1 MSNKSLNNKNN
12 VKNAKNES
20 AKMTT
25 TTEIMKMRHTLAHVL
40 AAAVKELYP
49 KVKLGIGPA
58 IDNGFYYDI
67 DFGETKLT
75 EADLPKIEKKMRGIL
90 QRKFKMAK
98 YDRARNEALNWAIEE
113 KQGLKKELIEEL
125 PESETISFY
134 AMVPGKTEIEGEIKD
149 DVDEVETVEKAPGE
163 VIFEDLCKGPHIKA
177 SDEIGVFK
185 LTKAAGAYWR
195 GDEKRQML
203 TRIYGVAF
211 ETNEE
216 LDEYLKRQEEARL
229 RDHRKLGKE
238 LDLYTFSDLVGA
250 GLPMFTPRGT
260 VLRDVLAE
268 FSLSLRKKA
277 GFERVWTPHIT
288 KLDLYKTSGHYAKFG
303 EELFLVHSQVNGEEF
318 ALKPMNCPHHTQ
330 IFASRPRTYRE
341 MPIRYMEPT
350 TDYRDEKTGEL
361 GGLSRVRSLTQDDSH
376 VFCRNSQ
383 IKQEIQN
390 LVGIVREL
398 YETVGMSKLRARL
411 SYRSDE
417 DKYLGDPKLWEMAQ
431 KEIRQAAIDNG
442 LDFFEME
449 GEAAFYG
456 PKIDFMAED
465 AIGREHQVATIQ
477 LDFVQPER
485 FGLEFVNERGE
496 RERPVMIHHATL
508 GSIERFMSVFI
519 EHTAG
524 WFPFWAAP
532 EQVRVLMVN
541 DQVSEYVNTKI
552 LPVLQGL
559 ELREPILQEGCRFT
573 VDESDDSL
581 GKKIKRATEMKIPCV
596 LIVGPRDVEA
606 GEVSIRLREGEKK
619 VKVGK
624 LGELLKGL

>member
-1 MSNKSLNNKNN
+1 MEKQ
-12 VKNAKNES
+12 NEV
-20 AKMTT
+20 
-25 TTEIMKMRHTLAHVL
+25 EKMRHTLSHVL

-49 KVKLGIGPA
+49 TTTFGIGPA
-58 IDNGFYYDI
+58 IEDGFYYDM
-67 DFGETKLT
+67 DFGT
-75 EADLPKIEKKMRGIL
+75 EKITEKDLERIEKKMRGIVK
-90 QRKFKMAK
+90 RGFKMARSEK
-98 YDRARNEALNWAIEE
+98 SRNDAMDWAIEG

-134 AMVPGKTEIEGEIKD
+134 TMEDPASKV
-149 DVDEVETVEKAPGE
+149 V
-163 VIFEDLCKGPHIKA
+163 FEDLCKGPHIESSKSVGA
-177 SDEIGVFK
+177 FK
-185 LTKAAGAYWR
+185 LTKVAGAYWR

-203 TRIYGVAF
+203 TRVYGVAF
-211 ETNEE
+211 ATQGE
-216 LDEYLKRQEEARL
+216 LDEYLKRQEEAKA

-260 VLRDVLAE
+260 LIRDLLAE
-268 FSLSLRKKA
+268 YSLSLRKRA

-288 KLDLYKTSGHYAKFG
+288 KVDLYKTSGHYAKFG
-303 EELFLVHSQVNGEEF
+303 EELFMVHSQVNGEEF

-330 IFASRPRTYRE
+330 IFASRPRTYRD
-341 MPIRYMEPT
+341 MPVRYMEPT

-376 VFCRNSQ
+376 VFCRTSQ
-383 IKQEIQN
+383 IKEEIAN
-390 LVGIVREL
+390 LVSIVKEF
-398 YETVGMSKLRARL
+398 YTKMGMEKLRARL

-417 DKYLGDPKLWEMAQ
+417 DKYLGDKKLWEMAQ
-431 KEIRQAAIDNG
+431 KQIKQAAIDNK

-485 FGLEFVNERGE
+485 FGLEFMNEKGE
-496 RERPVMIHHATL
+496 KERPVMIHHATL

-524 WFPFWAAP
+524 WFPLWVAP
-532 EQVRVLMVN
+532 EQVRVLTVN
-541 DQVSEYVNTKI
+541 NKVTKYVDEIGEVLRGVVLNE
-552 LPVLQGL
+552 PV
-559 ELREPILQEGCRFT
+559 ENNKLRWT
-573 VDESDDSL
+573 VDDSDDSL
-581 GKKIKRATEMKIPCV
+581 GKKIRRAVAMKLPVI
-596 LIVGPRDVEA
+596 LIVGEKDQEA
-606 GEVSIRLREGEKK
+606 KEVSVRLRDKEEK
-619 VKVGK
+619 VKLNKLVGY
-624 LGELLKGL
+624 LENLK